1 MVAVTVYPEY
11 CGSNTFTRF
20 RVSRSLC
27 YLKITFSVMPKIT
40 VSEGLYRQL
49 SATENEVSEET
60 LWKMVHQ
67 FKRQHAPSE

>member
-1 MVAVTVYPEY
+1 M
-11 CGSNTFTRF
+11 S
-20 RVSRSLC
+20 
-27 YLKITFSVMPKIT
+27 SVMPEIT

-49 SATENEVSEET
+49 SAAENEVTEEM